1 MGLTKRKDGWYVEFP
16 VIDDGKILSLAR
28 GAPGARV
35 KRWKV
40 GSNNRTQAK
49 QQEAIYKTDLLKGAM
64 KSHHAK
70 CYSFAEWGAKY
81 LELESV
87 KKLRSYR
94 DRVHTVQ
101 LQLIPF
107 FGKKPLNE
115 ILPEDVETYRAQRMR
130 RDGRMPSLGTINN
143 DHIILKHV
151 FSVAERRDL
160 VTVNPAKKVPIPDAN
175 NERDR
180 VLTEDEWHRLYEAA
194 APHTQPILLIAYR
207 LGPRLG
213 EIMKLTWDRV
223 DLQRGFIKLRGVDTK
238 TKEPRLVPLTE
249 DTRKCLAE
257 LAKVRSLATNRVFLY
272 EGMPINEIKNAFKT
286 ATRRAGITDF
296 RFHDLRHCAATNLR
310 RAGVDTVTA
319 MKIVGHKSEKMHC
332 RYNNVNEDDLLRAI
346 AKINTVIT
354 PAISTVS
361 VPAVSA

>member
-16 VIDDGKILSLAR
+16 VIDDGKVLTLAR

-64 KSHHAK
+64 KSRHSK

-81 LELESV
+81 LELEEV
-87 KKLRSYR
+87 RVLRSYR
-94 DRVHTVQ
+94 DRVHAVR

-115 ILPEDVETYRAQRMR
+115 VLPEDVEAYRAQRMR
-130 RDGRMPSLGTINN
+130 RDGRRPSLGTINN

-151 FSVAERRDL
+151 FSVAERRGL

-180 VLTEDEWHRLYEAA
+180 VLTEDEWHRLYEVAA
-194 APHTQPILLIAYR
+194 SHIQPILLIAYR

-257 LAKVRSLATNRVFLY
+257 LAKVRSLTTNRVFLY
-272 EGMPINEIKNAFKT
+272 NGKSIDEIKHAFKT
-286 ATRRAGITDF
+286 ALKRAGIEDF

-319 MKIVGHKSEKMHC
+319 MKIVGHKSEKMHR
-332 RYNNVNEDDLLRAI
+332 RYNSVNEDDLLQAI

-354 PAISTVS
+354 PAVSTDS
-361 VPAVSA
+361 TTAVSA

>member
-1 MGLTKRKDGWYVEFP
+1 M
-16 VIDDGKILSLAR
+16 
-28 GAPGARV
+28 
-35 KRWKV
+35 
-40 GSNNRTQAK
+40 AK
-49 QQEAIYKTDLLKGAM
+49 QQEAIYKTDLMKGAI
-64 KSHHAK
+64 KSHHSK
-70 CYSFAEWGAKY
+70 CYSFAEWGTKY
-81 LELESV
+81 LELEEV
-87 KKLRSYR
+87 RVLRSYR
-94 DRVHTVQ
+94 DRVHAVR

-130 RDGRMPSLGTINN
+130 RDGRRPSLGTINN

-151 FSVAERRDL
+151 FSVAERRGL

-180 VLTEDEWHRLYEAA
+180 VLTEDEWHRLYETA
-194 APHTQPILLIAYR
+194 APHIQPILLIAYR

-257 LAKVRSLATNRVFLY
+257 LAKVRSLTTNRVFLY
-272 EGMPINEIKNAFKT
+272 KGKAIDEIKHAFKT

-319 MKIVGHKSEKMHC
+319 MKIVGHKSEKMHR
-332 RYNNVNEDDLLRAI
+332 RYNSVNEDDLLQAI

-354 PAISTVS
+354 PAVSTDS
-361 VPAVSA
+361 TTAVSY